1 MGCHAFLQRIFPI
14 QGLNPSFLHW
24 QVDSL
29 PLSHYPLAFNS
40 ALIIRVRIISARA
53 PRVRAKGFSLSL
65 VSAGALQ
72 KYQRRRKYS
81 LSAVFHSATML
92 QDIGEAIQFE
102 VSIGNYGNKFDTTCK
117 PLASTTQYSRAVFDG
132 KTDAGCLSCTCLQ
145 WAHHR
150 MRNTQ
155 CILSLAGVIPSI
167 CVVER

>member
-1 MGCHAFLQRIFPI
+1 M
-14 QGLNPSFLHW
+14 
-24 QVDSL
+24 
-29 PLSHYPLAFNS
+29 
-40 ALIIRVRIISARA
+40 
-53 PRVRAKGFSLSL
+53 
-65 VSAGALQ
+65 SAGALQ

-132 KTDAGCLSCTCLQ
+132 KTDVACLSCTCLQ
-145 WAHHR
+145 WVHHR

-167 CVVER
+167 WVAER